1 MEQRA
6 TIISLGV
13 KDLQASTD
21 FYISKFGWKPMD
33 SSNAFITFFRLNGF
47 LLSLY
52 PREKLAEDAQVSPE
66 GSGFNGFSLAYNTRT
81 KEEVDSLFKTFKE
94 EGVRIVKA
102 PEDAFWGGYS
112 GYIADLDD
120 SLWEIAYNPFLTL
133 DNEGNVIL

>member
-6 TIISLGV
+6 TIISVGV

-33 SSNAFITFFRLNGF
+33 SSNAFITFFRLNGM

-52 PREKLAEDAQVSPE
+52 PREKLAEDATVDSL

-102 PEDAFWGGYS
+102 PEDTFWGGYS
-112 GYIADLDD
+112 GHIADLDD
-120 SLWEIAYNPFLTL
+120 TLWEIAFNPFLPL
-133 DNEGNVIL
+133 DNEGNVIP